1 MTKDGNEEF
10 AFIKETNKHKPI
22 NKRRVLMKTG
32 FTVALAVVFGVVA
45 CFVFTLMRPLMER
58 WIHPQDQTLVSIP
71 KDEDGTEGLGDTET
85 EQEPDTEI
93 STEGGTASTEESL
106 DISPEEYQKLQN
118 KLYNV
123 GILANKS
130 IVTVTG
136 VRSDLDWFNS
146 PYESQ
151 GQSSGVI
158 IADTG
163 RELLIM
169 TERKVISDA
178 QSIRVTFVNNTT
190 VDAALKKYDGST
202 GIAILSVSRSAL
214 DDATLNR
221 IEVAA
226 LGNSTLTTRG
236 SVVLALGSP
245 LGTNFSI
252 LMGTVTS
259 TDNTIS
265 TYDANYNVLTTDIV
279 GSSQGSGVLVN
290 LNGEVVGIVMQ
301 DYDNGSG
308 TLTALSVSQLKDI
321 IEKLSNGG
329 DIPYLGLK
337 ISTVTADI
345 QTEYEI
351 PAGVYIKSVGMD
363 SPAMAAG
370 LQSGD
375 VIVEMAGQEIRS
387 VQNYK
392 NVLSELS
399 PGTEV
404 EIVVKRQG
412 ANGYTRM
419 TVSAAVGVLI

>member
-10 AFIKETNKHKPI
+10 EFIKETNKHKPI
-22 NKRRVLMKTG
+22 NKRRVLLKTG
-32 FTVALAVVFGVVA
+32 FTVALAVLFGLVA

-58 WIHPQDQTLVSIP
+58 WLHPQDQTLVSIP
-71 KDEDGTEGLGDTET
+71 KDDDDTEWTEDTET
-85 EQEPDTEI
+85 EQTTETEP
-93 STEGGTASTEESL
+93 STEEGPPVTEEELNISL
-106 DISPEEYQKLQN
+106 EEYQKLQN
-118 KLYNV
+118 RLYNV
-123 GILANKS
+123 GIMANKS

-136 VRSDLDWFNS
+136 VWSDLDWFNS

-163 RELLIM
+163 RELLIL

-178 QSIRVTFVNNTT
+178 ESIRVTFVNNVT
-190 VDAALKKYDGST
+190 VDATLKKYDGSA
-202 GIAILSVSRSAL
+202 GIAILSVERSAL
-214 DDATLNR
+214 DEATLNR
-221 IEVAA
+221 IEVAV

-236 SVVLALGSP
+236 TVVLALGSP

-265 TYDANYNVLTTDIV
+265 TYDANYNVLTTDIA
-279 GSSQGSGVLVN
+279 GSSQSSGVLVN
-290 LNGEVVGIVMQ
+290 LNGEVVGIIMQ

-308 TLTALSVSQLKDI
+308 TLAALSISQLKDN

-337 ISTVTADI
+337 ISTVTSDI
-345 QTEYEI
+345 QTQYEI
-351 PAGVYIKSVGMD
+351 PAGVYIKSVAMD

-375 VIVEMAGQEIRS
+375 VIVEMGGQEIKN
-387 VQNYK
+387 VQNYR

-399 PGTEV
+399 PGSET
-404 EIVVKRQG
+404 EIVIKRQG
-412 ANGYTRM
+412 ADGYTRM
-419 TVSAAVGVLI
+419 TVTAAVGVSQ